1 MNTLQDSPEYL
12 EKKAIMRKMLTIY
25 GRKPVME
32 ALQDQQLSCFRLHL
46 AESNKPSSAIQEM
59 EEIAQRRQI
68 DIRYHNRQALSRIS
82 KNSKQDQGVCLD
94 IRCESHQDEQG
105 FLSTYKN
112 QQSPLRLLA
121 LDRITNPQN
130 VGMIIRSA
138 CAGNIDGILMSEKG
152 SARLDALVIKASAGT
167 LFKAPIIKCDQLI
180 KTLSNYQ
187 NEGATIVGLSS
198 YGSQRLASFNE
209 TNFVVYILGNETE
222 GMSSEIQQL
231 CDKTIHIPMNNGVES
246 LNVAMTASLLA
257 FRGQL

>member
-1 MNTLQDSPEYL
+1 MKIPKDSPEYL
-12 EKKAIMRKMLTIY
+12 EKKALMRKMLTIY

-32 ALQDQQLSCFRLHL
+32 ALQDQLLSCFRLHL
-46 AESNKPSSAIQEM
+46 AESNKPSSIIQEM

-94 IRCESHQDEQG
+94 IRCESHRDEQD
-105 FLSTYKN
+105 FLLTHN
-112 QQSPLRLLA
+112 HQQTPIRLLA

-138 CAGNIDGILMSEKG
+138 CAGNIDGILISEKG
-152 SARLDALVIKASAGT
+152 SAKLDALVIKASAGT
-167 LFKAPIIKCDQLI
+167 LFKAPIIKCDQLQQTL
-180 KTLSNYQ
+180 KTYQ
-187 NEGATIVGLSS
+187 NAGATIVGLSS
-198 YGSQRLASFNE
+198 YGSQPLASFDE
-209 TNFVVYILGNETE
+209 TDFVVYILGNETE

-231 CDKTIHIPMNNGVES
+231 CDKTIHIPMQNGVES
-246 LNVAMTASLLA
+246 LNVAVTASLLA